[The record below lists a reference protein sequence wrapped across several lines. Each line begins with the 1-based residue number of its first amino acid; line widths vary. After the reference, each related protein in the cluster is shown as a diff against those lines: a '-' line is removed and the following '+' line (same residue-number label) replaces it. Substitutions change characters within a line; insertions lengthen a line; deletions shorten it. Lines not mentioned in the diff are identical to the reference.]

1 MFKQSVNIVEF
12 TKLYN
17 ILNEIKNLFAFN
29 ITNYKTSNDF
39 IYKIESN
46 KIEFVNSIIIVQ
58 KKNHILLSDKKIN
71 KNDILILN
79 QFPFKIEKLLD
90 KINTQLIKQKY
101 IFQSKLNIKNYIL
114 NLNSRIIYNKKK
126 ELKLTEKEINIII
139 FLNDHKNPQSINNLQ
154 NKVWGYSFNLETH
167 TVETHIYKLRK
178 KILDKFGDANF
189 IISYDDG
196 YII

>member
-29 ITNYKTSNDF
+29 INNYQTFNDF
-39 IYKIESN
+39 IYKIESE
-46 KIEFVNSIIIVQ
+46 KIEYANSIIVVE
-58 KKNHILLSDKKIN
+58 KKNHLLFSNKKIN
-71 KNDILILN
+71 KNNILILN

-90 KINTQLIKQKY
+90 KINTRLIKQKY

-114 NLNSRIIYNKKK
+114 NLNSRIIYSNKK

-139 FLNDHKNPQSINNLQ
+139 FLMNIMTLNQLIN
-154 NKVWGYSFNLETH
+154 
-167 TVETHIYKLRK
+167 YKIK
-178 KILDKFGDANF
+178 YGVILL
-189 IISYDDG
+189 I
-196 YII
+196 

>member
-1 MFKQSVNIVEF
+1 MF
-12 TKLYN
+12 
-17 ILNEIKNLFAFN
+17 KNLFAFN
-29 ITNYKTSNDF
+29 INNYKTFKYF
-39 IYKIESN
+39 IYKIESE
-46 KIEFVNSIIIVQ
+46 KTEYANSIIVIE
-58 KKNHILLSDKKIN
+58 KKNHLLFSNKKIN
-71 KNDILILN
+71 KNNILILN

-90 KINTQLIKQKY
+90 KINTRLIKQKY
-101 IFQSKLNIKNYIL
+101 VFQSKLNIKNYIL

-139 FLNDHKNPQSINNLQ
+139 FLNEHKNPQSINNLQ

>member
-29 ITNYKTSNDF
+29 INNYQTFNDF
-39 IYKIESN
+39 IYKIESE
-46 KIEFVNSIIIVQ
+46 KTEYANSIIVVE
-58 KKNHILLSDKKIN
+58 KKNHLLFSNKKIN
-71 KNDILILN
+71 KNNILILN

-90 KINTQLIKQKY
+90 KINTRLIKQKY
-101 IFQSKLNIKNYIL
+101 VFQSKLNIKNYIL
-114 NLNSRIIYNKKK
+114 NLNSRIIYSNKK
-126 ELKLTEKEINIII
+126 ELKLTEKEINILI
-139 FLNDHKNPQSINNLQ
+139 FLNEHNDPQSINNLQ

-178 KILDKFGDANF
+178 KIQDKFNDINF
-189 IISYDDG
+189 IISHDDG
-196 YII
+196 YTI